1 MADPAKFKSLSVPR
15 KDWEEL
21 GVIATRTNR
30 TRSKMSARLIRFYRE
45 NKGEKNVK
53 ANGKNG

>member
-30 TRSKMSARLIRFYRE
+30 TRSKMIAILIRFYRE
-45 NKGEKNVK
+45 NKGEKNAK
-53 ANGKNG
+53 PNGKTG